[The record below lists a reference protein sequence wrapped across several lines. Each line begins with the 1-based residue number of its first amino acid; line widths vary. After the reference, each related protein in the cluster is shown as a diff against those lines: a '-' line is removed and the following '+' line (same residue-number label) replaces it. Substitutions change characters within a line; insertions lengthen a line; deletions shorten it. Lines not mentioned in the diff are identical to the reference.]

1 MITPTPSGT
10 LTPREIRCK
19 HSAHTRA
26 RSGYEG
32 DLGSHCRQ
40 LANRAAKRLDFVMRV
55 VRVHFRRCMTGK
67 LLSDFYGHS
76 GVRHDAREDS
86 MPSSPRGRARIGGR

>member
-32 DLGSHCRQ
+32 ELGSHCRQ
-40 LANRAAKRLDFVMRV
+40 LANRAAKRLDLVMRV
-55 VRVHFRRCMTGK
+55 VSVHFRRCITGE
-67 LLSDFYGHS
+67 LLSNFDRHS
-76 GVRHDAREDS
+76 GVCHDARKGVAE
-86 MPSSPRGRARIGGR
+86 AVK